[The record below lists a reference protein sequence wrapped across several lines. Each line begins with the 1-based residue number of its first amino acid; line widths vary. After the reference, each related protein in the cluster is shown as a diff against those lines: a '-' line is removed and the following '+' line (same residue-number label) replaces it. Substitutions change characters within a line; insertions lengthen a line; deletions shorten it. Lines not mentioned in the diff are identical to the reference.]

1 MQWYSIS
8 CYNTTKATGKL
19 FAGSRKR
26 FGELRPVDLQAI
38 EVSRIVEDPDQ
49 PRKAI
54 DDAALQGLAD
64 SIRQHGV
71 LNPITVAPLTG
82 VDGYRIITGE
92 RRWRASQLAGLYEIP
107 CIVRPAA
114 PSYDSDKATEQLVEN
129 LQREEL
135 APLDKARAIKSLK
148 DVLGATNK
156 EVAGRLALSERT
168 VGYLLDLMDLPEEI
182 GEQIISSPNR
192 PSGGNLTEKHGRFLR
207 QLNDNPDAQAALVEK
222 IKNDK
227 LSSDE
232 TALYAKAL
240 RQSPDEFETIMSEG
254 PDGLRKR
261 FKGDSSD
268 GIEGGGRGNFGGGNS
283 NREPSIDY
291 HAGAYDGGPLA
302 NKDDAP
308 MFSASRAMVGI
319 AERLPQVLAEIRLS
333 AVGNDEL
340 DDLEAALITTRT
352 DIERLLGEI
361 RRRKH

>member
-1 MQWYSIS
+1 M
-8 CYNTTKATGKL
+8 
-19 FAGSRKR
+19 
-26 FGELRPVDLQAI
+26 DLQPI
-38 EVSRIVEDPDQ
+38 EVSRIIEDPEQ

-92 RRWRASQLAGLYEIP
+92 RRWRASQIAGLFEIP
-107 CIVRPAA
+107 CIVRPQA
-114 PSYDSDKATEQLVEN
+114 PTDTSDKATEQLIEN

-148 DVLGATNK
+148 EGIGATNK

-192 PSGGNLTEKHGRFLR
+192 PSAGNLTEKHGRFLR
-207 QLNDNPDAQAALVEK
+207 QLNDNPEAQAALVEK
-222 IKNDK
+222 IKGDK

-240 RQSPDEFETIMSEG
+240 RESPDDFDAILGEG

-261 FKGDSSD
+261 FGGGRSGDDIS
-268 GIEGGGRGNFGGGNS
+268 GGGRGAGGGGGS
-283 NREPSIDY
+283 REREIDY
-291 HAGAYDGGPLA
+291 HEGAYAGGPLA
-302 NKDDAP
+302 NKGEGLP
-308 MFSASRAMVGI
+308 FSMSRAMVGI
-319 AERLPQVLAEIRLS
+319 VERLPQVLAEINLAKVDNAADLDSIVDMLTATR
-333 AVGNDEL
+333 ARVDE
-340 DDLEAALITTRT
+340 
-352 DIERLLGEI
+352 LLGEA
-361 RRRKH
+361 RRRI

>member
-1 MQWYSIS
+1 
-8 CYNTTKATGKL
+8 
-19 FAGSRKR
+19 
-26 FGELRPVDLQAI
+26 VDLQPI
-38 EVSRIVEDPDQ
+38 EVSRIIEDPEQ

-92 RRWRASQLAGLYEIP
+92 RRWRASQIAGLFEIP
-107 CIVRPAA
+107 CIVRPEA
-114 PSYDSDKATEQLVEN
+114 PSDTSDKATEQLIEN

-135 APLDKARAIKSLK
+135 APLDKARAIKALK
-148 DVLGATNK
+148 EGIGATNK

-207 QLNDNPDAQAALVEK
+207 QLNDNPEAQAALVEK
-222 IKNDK
+222 IKGDK

-240 RQSPDEFETIMSEG
+240 RESPDDFDAILGEG

-261 FKGDSSD
+261 FGGGRSGDDIS
-268 GIEGGGRGNFGGGNS
+268 GGGRGSGS
-283 NREPSIDY
+283 REREIDY
-291 HAGAYDGGPLA
+291 HEGAYDGGPLA
-302 NKDDAP
+302 NKDEGLP
-308 MFSASRAMVGI
+308 FSMGRAMVGI
-319 AERLPQVLAEIRLS
+319 AERLPQVLAEINLAKVDNASDLDSIVDILAAARTR
-333 AVGNDEL
+333 VDEL
-340 DDLEAALITTRT
+340 LAEA
-352 DIERLLGEI
+352 
-361 RRRKH
+361 RRRA

>member
-1 MQWYSIS
+1 M
-8 CYNTTKATGKL
+8 
-19 FAGSRKR
+19 
-26 FGELRPVDLQAI
+26 DLQRI

-71 LNPITVAPLTG
+71 LNPITVTPLKG

-92 RRWRASQLAGLYEIP
+92 RRWRASGLAGVFDIP
-107 CIVRPAA
+107 CIVRPEA
-114 PSYDSDKATEQLVEN
+114 PADTSDKATEQLIEN

-135 APLDKARAIKSLK
+135 APLDKARAIKALK
-148 DVLGATNK
+148 EGIGATNK

-192 PSGGNLTEKHGRFLR
+192 PSAGNLTEKHGRFLR
-207 QLNDNPDAQAALVEK
+207 GLNDSPEAQAALVEK
-222 IKNDK
+222 IKADK

-240 RQSPDEFETIMSEG
+240 RESPDDFDAVLGEG
-254 PDGLRKR
+254 VDGLRKR
-261 FKGDSSD
+261 FGKGGD
-268 GIEGGGRGNFGGGNS
+268 GESGGGRGAGGGNRGE
-283 NREPSIDY
+283 REIDY

-302 NKDDAP
+302 NKDEGP
-308 MFSASRAMVGI
+308 LFSASRAMVGF
-319 AERLPQVLAEIRLS
+319 AERLPQVLAEINLGKVDSDADLDSIVDILAATR
-333 AVGNDEL
+333 ARVDEL
-340 DDLEAALITTRT
+340 LMEA
-352 DIERLLGEI
+352 
-361 RRRKH
+361 RRRLG

>member
-1 MQWYSIS
+1 M
-8 CYNTTKATGKL
+8 
-19 FAGSRKR
+19 
-26 FGELRPVDLQAI
+26 DLQRI
-38 EVSRIVEDPDQ
+38 EVSRIVEDPEQ

-92 RRWRASQLAGLYEIP
+92 RRWRASQLAGMFDIP
-107 CIVRPAA
+107 CIVRAEP
-114 PSYDSDKATEQLVEN
+114 PSDNSDKATEQLIEN

-148 DVLGATNK
+148 DGIGATNK

-192 PSGGNLTEKHGRFLR
+192 PSAGNLTEKHGRFLR
-207 QLNDNPDAQAALVEK
+207 QLNDSPEAQAALVEK
-222 IKNDK
+222 IKGDK

-240 RQSPDEFETIMSEG
+240 RQSPDDFDAILGEG

-261 FKGDSSD
+261 FGKGDGD
-268 GIEGGGRGNFGGGNS
+268 NIAGGGRGGFAGGNKEP
-283 NREPSIDY
+283 REIDY

-302 NKDDAP
+302 KDSP
-308 MFSASRAMVGI
+308 SPFSMSRAMVGI
-319 AERLPQVLAEIRLS
+319 AERLPQVLAEINLGTVDNAADLDSIVDILAATR
-333 AVGNDEL
+333 ARVDE
-340 DDLEAALITTRT
+340 
-352 DIERLLGEI
+352 LLGEA
-361 RRRKH
+361 RRRV

>member
-1 MQWYSIS
+1 M
-8 CYNTTKATGKL
+8 
-19 FAGSRKR
+19 
-26 FGELRPVDLQAI
+26 DLQPI
-38 EVSRIVEDPDQ
+38 EVSRIIEDPEQ

-71 LNPITVAPLTG
+71 LNPITVAPLQG

-92 RRWRASQLAGLYEIP
+92 RRWRASQLAGLFEIP

-114 PSYDSDKATEQLVEN
+114 PSDTSDKATEQLIEN

-135 APLDKARAIKSLK
+135 APLDKARAIKALK
-148 DVLGATNK
+148 EGIGATNK
-156 EVAGRLALSERT
+156 EVASRLALSERT

-207 QLNDNPDAQAALVEK
+207 QLNDSPEAQAALVEK
-222 IKNDK
+222 IKGDK

-240 RQSPDEFETIMSEG
+240 RESPDDFDAILGEG

-261 FKGDSSD
+261 FGGGRSGDD
-268 GIEGGGRGNFGGGNS
+268 ITGGGRGNGGGN
-283 NREPSIDY
+283 REREIDY

-302 NKDDAP
+302 NKDEGMP
-308 MFSASRAMVGI
+308 FSMGRAMVGI
-319 AERLPQVLAEIRLS
+319 AERLPQVLAEINLS
-333 AVGNDEL
+333 KVDNASDLDSIVDILAAARTRVDEL
-340 DDLEAALITTRT
+340 LAEA
-352 DIERLLGEI
+352 
-361 RRRKH
+361 RRRA